1 MHSALK
7 VNRTIEVDKDIAQ
20 QFYNTILAYIVII
33 VPKKQGLKKLNVCG
47 TNDNICT

>member
-7 VNRTIEVDKDIAQ
+7 VNRTIEVDRYIAQ

-33 VPKKQGLKKLNVCG
+33 LPKKLVLKKLNVC
-47 TNDNICT
+47 D

>member
-7 VNRTIEVDKDIAQ
+7 VNRTIEVDRYHIAQ

-33 VPKKQGLKKLNVCG
+33 LPKKLVLKKLNVC
-47 TNDNICT
+47 D